1 MVITAIG
8 KPGHTVA
15 EWVLD
20 ELRGSLPDADLV
32 MGRMEGDL
40 DWYSQDQVAAA
51 AELGVLC
58 RADHVVL
65 TSGSTFSW
73 FAHNWREAAGI
84 SASLEQTIGNSSWR
98 NTTEGMQACRDIGS
112 HAIMPMH
119 LTIRCPRP
127 CGSRP

>member
-1 MVITAIG
+1 M
-8 KPGHTVA
+8 A

-98 NTTEGMQACRDIGS
+98 NTTEGMQGYFKWLS
-112 HAIMPMH
+112 VGNYSTNEQPP
-119 LTIRCPRP
+119 LPRAFYTGP
-127 CGSRP
+127 